1 MPFTADEAVTLG
13 AELVDLAQ
21 FLDKAL
27 RKDDLGKAKLDPS
40 ESKELLRRLT
50 ALTAKV
56 ALDVLD

>member
-1 MPFTADEAVTLG
+1 MPFTPDEAIALG
-13 AELVDLAQ
+13 AELIDLGQ

-27 RKDDLGKAKLDPS
+27 RKDDAGKVKLDPS

-56 ALDVLD
+56 ALDALD

>member
-1 MPFTADEAVTLG
+1 MPFTTDEAIALG
-13 AELVDLAQ
+13 SELIDLGQ

-27 RKDDLGKAKLDPS
+27 RKDDSGKVKLDPS